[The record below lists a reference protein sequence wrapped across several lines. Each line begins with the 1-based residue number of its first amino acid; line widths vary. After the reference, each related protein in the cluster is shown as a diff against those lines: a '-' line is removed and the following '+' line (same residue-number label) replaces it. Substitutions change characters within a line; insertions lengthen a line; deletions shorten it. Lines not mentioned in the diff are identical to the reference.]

1 MLRYLTAGESHGPAL
16 TAIVEGFP
24 SGVALDAEFINRE
37 LKRRQGGYGRG
48 KRQTLETDRI
58 IVDSGTYH
66 GVTTGG
72 ADHAPPDQ
80 QRRQARTPPGAR
92 RAPRA
97 ATSTW
102 PARSTTRPASARSSN
117 APAPARRPCG
127 SPSGR
132 WPSCCCA
139 SWGSRSSATS
149 ASWAGST
156 RRPLSF
162 DLAVRD
168 ASPVYTLNPEA
179 DPAIVAAIDAAKA
192 AGDTL
197 GGIVEAVVT
206 GCPIGLGSH
215 AQWDRKLDARLALA
229 VMSIQAIK
237 AVEIGLGVEAARR
250 PGLEGDGPDRA
261 TSRTTPP
268 TTAGSASAGR
278 PTTPAGSRG
287 ARPTASRSSS
297 APSKKPISTLA
308 ARGPSVNMATKA
320 PQPAAYERSDV
331 CAVPAASVIVENV
344 VAFEIA
350 AAVVEKYVGTS
361 LAAIK
366 AAHEAPPRPGPA
378 SSGGDWIESQPLNP
392 HDLVHPARPDAAH
405 EPLSCTHTWETW
417 MFPLT

>member
-24 SGVALDAEFINRE
+24 SGVAFDDELINTE

-58 IVDSGTYH
+58 LVDSGTYH
-66 GVTTGG
+66 GVTTGAPITLRLVNNDAKLERLQEPASPRGGHIDLAGSISYQTGIRQVLERASDRETALRVAVG
-72 ADHAPPDQ
+72 ALARLLLRELGIEVFGYVRELGGIEAPPV
-80 QRRQARTPPGAR
+80 
-92 RAPRA
+92 
-97 ATSTW
+97 S
-102 PARSTTRPASARSSN
+102 
-117 APAPARRPCG
+117 
-127 SPSGR
+127 
-132 WPSCCCA
+132 
-139 SWGSRSSATS
+139 
-149 ASWAGST
+149 
-156 RRPLSF
+156 L
-162 DLAVRD
+162 DLAIRD

-179 DPAIVAAIDAAKA
+179 DARIVAAIDAARE

-197 GGIVEAVVT
+197 GGVVEAVVT

-250 PGLEGDGPDRA
+250 PGWRVMDPIAHEAEPPESDR
-261 TSRTTPP
+261 RF
-268 TTAGSASAGR
+268 GFRR
-278 PTTPAGSRG
+278 PTNNAGGIEGGTSNGEPIVVR
-287 ARPTASRSSS
+287 A
-297 APSKKPISTLA
+297 SKKPISTLA

-320 PQPAAYERSDV
+320 PQPASYERSDV

-361 LAAIK
+361 IEAIR
-366 AAHEAPPRPGPA
+366 AAHDAIHE
-378 SSGGDWIESQPLNP
+378 LNRRR
-392 HDLVHPARPDAAH
+392 LAH
-405 EPLSCTHTWETW
+405 WGE
-417 MFPLT
+417 